1 MNAKSILDD
10 QKTLLR
16 HSDQQCGF
24 KPLEYLECGSKEES
38 SNFHKFLH
46 NLAQESFRSTIE
58 I

>member
-1 MNAKSILDD
+1 MNAELILDD

-24 KPLEYLECGSKEES
+24 KPLENSESGSKEES

-46 NLAQESFRSTIE
+46 NLAQERLRSTIE